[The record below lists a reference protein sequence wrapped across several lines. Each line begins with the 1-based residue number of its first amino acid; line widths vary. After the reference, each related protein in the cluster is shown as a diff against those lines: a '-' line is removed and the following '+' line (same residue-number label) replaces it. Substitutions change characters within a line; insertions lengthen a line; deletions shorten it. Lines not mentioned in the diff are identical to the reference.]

1 MGLIIKGVVV
11 SLWFI
16 HAVIPVK
23 QSKITAM
30 LHVVTI
36 AMAFPSITND
46 GSSVSRFSRYSS
58 VGEV

>member
-1 MGLIIKGVVV
+1 MVV

-30 LHVVTI
+30 LHVVII

-46 GSSVSRFSRYSS
+46 GSSVSMFLKYRSG
-58 VGEV
+58 GEV